1 MHSARSTCIPPLAL
15 RASDWLWC
23 ARQLSALDRVC
34 PSPCADM
41 QRHRRATPL
50 AAVGLN
56 GRQHLPSARRCH
68 FHSRLTQDVPPTAS
82 PRSACAH
89 ERPSEWRSLPS
100 PGLRERAAVSRHP
113 FTRRHR
119 RGVPWPPF
127 LRGHFKPATP
137 LSQPGSPPLAS
148 PASRTLALCHWPP
161 RHRHLQAAA
170 ARHWRSMRPTLPMTG
185 IVGHAERPT
194 VLGTT

>member
-113 FTRRHR
+113 FT
-119 RGVPWPPF
+119 PPPPTGRAMAAISSRP
-127 LRGHFKPATP
+127 LQAGNAAESAWKPAARIARKPHAGAMP
-137 LSQPGSPPLAS
+137 LAASSSPSPSRCRPPLALH
-148 PASRTLALCHWPP
+148 ATH
-161 RHRHLQAAA
+161 A
-170 ARHWRSMRPTLPMTG
+170 ARD
-185 IVGHAERPT
+185 GHCGAH
-194 VLGTT
+194 